1 MQDFPKIYE
10 KEQGS
15 FSPLT
20 FISVKSFFFHSLFF
34 IVDDAIKITSEL
46 HNPIPWKSHLH
57 NKKKK
62 T

>member
-46 HNPIPWKSHLH
+46 HNPIP
-57 NKKKK
+57 
-62 T
+62 